1 MEAELTQE
9 DMQDILTL
17 YDTMPENE
25 KDAIDKL
32 LTEDVKAMPWR
43 PMINLKDP
51 FTPTPQQQAYDSL
64 ADILLYGGAAGG
76 GKSSL
81 IAGLAMTAHKR
92 TVIYRREKT
101 DLSAL
106 IDEVLSIHGSDKG
119 FNSQK
124 NTLKMGGNRSVN
136 FEGMQYEKDKKVAQG
151 KAKDLIC
158 YDEVTQFL
166 ETQVRYSMTWNRPTK
181 DHIGQRCRVIM
192 ASNPPDSAEGDWII
206 KFFAPWLDSEHPN
219 PAMPGELRWFISNAD
234 GEDVEVDGNTPVMV
248 DGEFI
253 TPRSRTF
260 IPSSVDDNVYLEGS
274 GYKAG
279 LQALPEPLRSQM
291 LRGDFLAGREDD
303 PWQLIPTDWVEQ
315 AQARWTERRPTHLKM
330 TSIGYDPTRGGK
342 DKSVLAPRYG
352 WWFAPL
358 IIQNGKETPDG
369 PASAAFVS
377 QHVRDGACIQ
387 IDIIGGAG
395 ASTFDQL
402 VQNGM
407 NVEAVDGRK
416 ESFEH
421 DQATGRLGFYNMR
434 SCNWWRMREALDPD
448 TGMDLALPPSR
459 TLKADLCAPRWQMT
473 PRGIQVE
480 GKATERRDGFGDIKQ
495 RLGRSPDEG
504 DAVVNGLLDGK
515 ITANKKRRPGPSR
528 ANSKYNVNNFR
539 GKKTPTAGRRR

>member
-1 MEAELTQE
+1 
-9 DMQDILTL
+9 
-17 YDTMPENE
+17 MPESE
-25 KDAIDKL
+25 RAEIDKL
-32 LTEDVKAMPWR
+32 LVEDIEAKPWR
-43 PMINLKDP
+43 PMISIKDP
-51 FTPTPQQQAYDSL
+51 LVPTPQQQAFDSL

-81 IAGLAMTAHKR
+81 IAGLAMTMHKR
-92 TVIYRREKT
+92 SVIYRREKT

-124 NTLKMGGNRSVN
+124 NTLKLPGNRSVN

-181 DHIGQRCRVIM
+181 DHIGQRCRVVM

-206 KFFAPWLDSEHPN
+206 AFFAPWLDNEHPN
-219 PAMPGELRWFISNAD
+219 PAMPGELRWFISDKD
-234 GEDVEVDGNTPVMV
+234 GKDKEVDGPEPVLV
-248 DGEFI
+248 EGEMI
-253 TPRSRTF
+253 EPRSRTF

-303 PWQLIPTDWVEQ
+303 PWQLIPTAWVEE
-315 AQARWTERRPTHLKM
+315 AQERWTERRPKHLKM
-330 TSIGYDPTRGGK
+330 TTIGFDPTRGGK

-352 WWFAPL
+352 WWFDEL
-358 IIQNGKETPDG
+358 IIMDGKETPDG

-387 IDIIGGAG
+387 LDIIGGAG

-402 VQNGM
+402 RQNGM
-407 NVEAVDGRK
+407 NVEAVDGRL
-416 ESFEH
+416 ESFGH
-421 DQATGRLGFYNMR
+421 TVATGTLGFYNTR
-434 SCNWWRMREALDPD
+434 SENWWRMREALDPD
-448 TGMDLALPPSR
+448 EGDQLALPPSR

-473 PRGIQVE
+473 KRGIQVE
-480 GKATERRDGFGDIKQ
+480 GKSTERKDGFGDIKQ

-504 DAVVNGLLDGK
+504 DAVVMGLIDGK
-515 ITANKKRRPGPSR
+515 MDFRTNKKRGPAR
-528 ANSKYNVNNFR
+528 ANSKYNTNHFR
-539 GKKTPTAGRRR
+539 GKRRR

>member
-1 MEAELTQE
+1 MDFKELE
-9 DMQDILTL
+9 GLTPQAVL
-17 YDTMPENE
+17 EMYDQMSTEE
-25 KDAIDKL
+25 KDMIDRL
-32 LTEDVKAMPWR
+32 IVEDIEAVPWR
-43 PMINLKDP
+43 PMINKKNPLD
-51 FTPTPQQQAYDSL
+51 PTPQQQAFDSL

-92 TVIYRREKT
+92 SVIYRREKT

-119 FNSQK
+119 YNSQK
-124 NTLKMGGNRSVN
+124 NILKLPGNRSVS
-136 FEGMQYEKDKKVAQG
+136 FEGMQHEKDKKVAQG

-181 DHIGQRCRVIM
+181 DHIGQRCRVVM
-192 ASNPPDSAEGDWII
+192 ASNPPDSSEGDWII
-206 KFFAPWLDSEHPN
+206 SFFAPWLDAEHAN
-219 PAMPGELRWFISNAD
+219 PAMPGELRYFISNAN
-234 GEDVEVDGNTPVMV
+234 GEDVEVEDASPVKV
-248 DGEFI
+248 DGELM

-303 PWQLIPTDWVEQ
+303 PWQLIPTAWIEA
-315 AQARWTERRPTHLKM
+315 AQERWTERRPSHLKM
-330 TSIGYDPTRGGK
+330 SSIGFDPTRGGK

-358 IIQNGKETPDG
+358 IVQDGSETPDG

-377 QHVRDGACIQ
+377 QHVRDGASIE

-395 ASTFDQL
+395 ASTFDHL
-402 VQNGM
+402 RSNGM
-407 NVEAVDGRK
+407 NVEAVDGRM
-416 ESFEH
+416 ESHEH
-421 DQATGRLGFYNMR
+421 DAATGRLGFFNKR
-434 SCNWWRMREALDPD
+434 SEIWWRMREALDPE

-504 DAVVNGLLDGK
+504 DAVVYALIEGK
-515 ITANKKRRPGPSR
+515 SQVNFRRPKGPARTNSR
-528 ANSKYNVNNFR
+528 YNAHNFR
-539 GKKTPTAGRRR
+539 GKKVR

>member
-1 MEAELTQE
+1 MPVIETDIPAEIKEMLA
-9 DMQDILTL
+9 L
-17 YDTMPENE
+17 YATMPESE

-51 FTPTPQQQAYDSL
+51 FTPTPQQQAYASL

-81 IAGLAMTAHKR
+81 IAGLAMIAHKR

-124 NTLKMGGNRSVN
+124 NTLKLPGNRSVN

-151 KAKDLIC
+151 KAKDLIA

-192 ASNPPDSAEGDWII
+192 ASNPPDSSEGDWII
-206 KFFAPWLDSEHPN
+206 TFFAPWLDAQHPN
-219 PAMPGELRWFISNAD
+219 PAMPGELRWFISD
-234 GEDVEVDGNTPVMV
+234 TKGRDIEVEDSSPILVEGEL
-248 DGEFI
+248 I
-253 TPRSRTF
+253 QPRSRTF

-303 PWQLIPTDWVEQ
+303 PWQLIPTAWVEA
-315 AQARWTERRPTHLKM
+315 AQARWTDRRPSHLKM
-330 TSIGYDPTRGGK
+330 TSIGFDPTRGGK
-342 DKSVLAPRYG
+342 DKAVLAPRYG

-358 IIQNGKETPDG
+358 IIQDGSETPDG

-377 QHVRDGACIQ
+377 QFVRDGAAIQ
-387 IDIIGGAG
+387 LDIIGGAG

-402 VQNGM
+402 RQNGM
-407 NVEAVDGRK
+407 NVEAVDGRL
-416 ESFEH
+416 ESHGH
-421 DQATGRLGFYNMR
+421 DVASGRLGFFNMR
-434 SCNWWRMREALDPD
+434 SENWWRFREALDPD
-448 TGMDLALPPSR
+448 SGMDLALPPSR
-459 TLKADLCAPRWQMT
+459 TMRADLCAPRWQMT

-480 GKATERRDGFGDIKQ
+480 GKSTERKDGFGDLKQ

-504 DAVVNGLLDGK
+504 DAVVNALIDGRQDVQV
-515 ITANKKRRPGPSR
+515 ARRNRGPIR

-539 GKKTPTAGRRR
+539 GKRGGRR

>member
-1 MEAELTQE
+1 LNIEDLNPTEVLEMYNSMSASEKEAVDRL
-9 DMQDILTL
+9 I
-17 YDTMPENE
+17 
-25 KDAIDKL
+25 
-32 LTEDVKAMPWR
+32 TEDIRETPWR
-43 PMINLKDP
+43 PMINKKDP
-51 FTPTPQQQAYDSL
+51 FTPTPQQQAYASL

-81 IAGLAMTAHKR
+81 IAGLAMCAHKR
-92 TVIYRREKT
+92 SVIYRREKT

-124 NTLKMGGNRSVN
+124 NTLKLPGNRSIN
-136 FEGMQYEKDKKVAQG
+136 FEGMQHEKDKKVAQG
-151 KAKDLIC
+151 KAKDLIA

-181 DHIGQRCRVIM
+181 DHIGQRCRVVM
-192 ASNPPDSAEGDWII
+192 ATNPPDSNEGDWII
-206 KFFAPWLDSEHPN
+206 PFFAPWLDAEHPN
-219 PAMPGELRWFISNAD
+219 PAMPGELRWFISNAN
-234 GEDVEVDGNTPVMV
+234 GEDVEVEDDKPVLV
-248 DGEFI
+248 SGELV

-303 PWQLIPTDWVEQ
+303 PWQLIPTAWVEA
-315 AQARWTERRPTHLKM
+315 AQERWTERRPQHLKM
-330 TSIGYDPTRGGK
+330 SSIGFDPTRGGK

-358 IIQNGKETPDG
+358 IIQDGVETPDG
-369 PASAAFVS
+369 PASAAFAM

-395 ASTFDQL
+395 ASTYDHL
-402 VQNGM
+402 KSNGM

-416 ESFEH
+416 ETEET
-421 DQATGRLGFYNMR
+421 DQASGRFGFFNMR
-434 SCNWWRMREALDPD
+434 SRNWWRMREALDPEL
-448 TGMDLALPPSR
+448 GMQLALPPSR
-459 TLKADLCAPRWQMT
+459 TLKADLTAPRWQMT

-480 GKATERRDGFGDIKQ
+480 GKSTERREGFGDLKQ

-504 DAVVNGLLDGK
+504 DAVVNALIEGK
-515 ITANKKRRPGPSR
+515 IQSISKRPKGPMR
-528 ANSKYNVNNFR
+528 ANSKYNTNNFR
-539 GKKTPTAGRRR
+539 GRRRR

>member
-1 MEAELTQE
+1 MAIDTHIPPEITAMLA
-9 DMQDILTL
+9 L
-17 YDTMPENE
+17 YDSMPESE
-25 KDAIDKL
+25 KEAIDKL
-32 LTEDVKAMPWR
+32 MAEDVKAMPWR
-43 PMINLKDP
+43 PMINIKDP
-51 FTPTPQQQAYDSL
+51 FVPTPQQQAYTSL

-124 NTLKMGGNRSVN
+124 STLKLPGNRSVN

-151 KAKDLIC
+151 KAKDLIA

-166 ETQVRYSMTWNRPTK
+166 ETQFRYSMTWNRPTK
-181 DHIGQRCRVIM
+181 DHIGQRCRVVA
-192 ASNPPDSAEGDWII
+192 ASNPPDSSEGDWAIS
-206 KFFAPWLDSEHPN
+206 FWAPWLDSEHPH
-219 PAMPGELRWFISNAD
+219 PAMPGELRWFISNKEGKD
-234 GEDVEVDGNTPVMV
+234 IEVEDATPIMV
-248 DGEFI
+248 DKEMV

-303 PWQLIPTDWVEQ
+303 PWQLIPTAWVEA
-315 AQARWTERRPTHLKM
+315 AQARWTERRPQHLKM
-330 TSIGYDPTRGGK
+330 VTIGFDPTRGGG
-342 DKSVLAPRYG
+342 DKAVLAPRYG
-352 WWFAPL
+352 YWFGPL
-358 IIQNGKETPDG
+358 IIQDGKHTPDG
-369 PASAAFVS
+369 PASAAYVS
-377 QHVRDGACIQ
+377 QHVRDGACIM

-402 VQNGM
+402 RQNNM
-407 NVEAVDGRK
+407 NVEAVDGRL
-416 ESFEH
+416 ESHGH
-421 DQATGRLGFYNMR
+421 DYASGRLGFFNMR
-434 SCNWWRMREALDPD
+434 SENWWRMREALDPE
-448 TGMDLALPPSR
+448 TGMQLALPPSR
-459 TLKADLCAPRWQMT
+459 TMKADLCAPRWQMT

-480 GKATERRDGFGDIKQ
+480 GKSTESKDGFGDIKQ

-504 DAVVNGLLDGK
+504 DAVVNALKDESV
-515 ITANKKRRPGPSR
+515 ARRGNRPKGPSK
-528 ANSKYNVNNFR
+528 ANSGYNINNFR
-539 GKKTPTAGRRR
+539 GRRPVGRR

>member
-1 MEAELTQE
+1 MLIEELNP
-9 DMQDILTL
+9 QDVIEM
-17 YDTMPENE
+17 YKSMSESE
-25 KDAIDKL
+25 KETIDKL
-32 LTEDVKAMPWR
+32 ITEDIQAKPWR

-51 FTPTPQQQAYDSL
+51 FTPTPQQQAYDSA

-81 IAGLAMTAHKR
+81 IAGLAYTVHKCS
-92 TVIYRREKT
+92 VIYRREKT

-106 IDEVLSIHGSDKG
+106 VDEVLSIHGSDKG
-119 FNSQK
+119 YNSQK
-124 NTLKMGGNRSVN
+124 SVLKLPDRRSIS

-151 KAKDLIC
+151 KAKDLIA

-166 ETQVRYSMTWNRPTK
+166 ESQVRYSMTWNRPLK
-181 DHIGQRCRVIM
+181 VHIGQRCRVIM
-192 ASNPPDSAEGDWII
+192 ASNPPDSAEGDWVVS
-206 KFFAPWLDSEHPN
+206 FFAPWLDSEHPH
-219 PAMPGELRWFISNAD
+219 PAMPGELRWYISDEKGVDTEVEDATPILVS
-234 GEDVEVDGNTPVMV
+234 GEL
-248 DGEFI
+248 I

-303 PWQLIPTDWVEQ
+303 PWQLIPTAWVEA
-315 AQARWTERRPTHLKM
+315 AQARWTSRRPKHLKM
-330 TSIGYDPTRGGK
+330 SSIGFDPTRGGG
-342 DKSVLAPRYG
+342 DKSVAAPRYG
-352 WWFAPL
+352 WWFDEL
-358 IIQNGKETPDG
+358 VVQEGVHTPDG
-369 PASAAFVS
+369 PASVAFIAPL
-377 QHVRDGACIQ
+377 VRDGACIQ

-395 ASTFDQL
+395 ASTYDQL
-402 VQNGM
+402 VQNGF

-416 ESFEH
+416 ESHEH
-421 DQATGRLGFYNMR
+421 DVATGRLGFFNER

-459 TLKADLCAPRWQMT
+459 TMKADLCAPRWQMT

-480 GKATERRDGFGDIKQ
+480 GKSTERRDGFGDLKQ

-504 DAVVNGLLDGK
+504 DAVVNALIEGK
-515 ITANKKRRPGPSR
+515 KVGRRNMPKGPVR
-528 ANSKYNVNNFR
+528 ANSRYDAHNFR
-539 GKKTPTAGRRR
+539 GRRR

>member
-1 MEAELTQE
+1 MTELPANVTPEDISDMLAMLDELPEAGKESINKILSE
-9 DMQDILTL
+9 DI
-17 YDTMPENE
+17 
-25 KDAIDKL
+25 
-32 LTEDVKAMPWR
+32 KATPWR
-43 PMINLKDP
+43 PMISVADP
-51 FTPTPQQQAYDSL
+51 FTPTPQQRAFDSK

-124 NTLKMGGNRSVN
+124 NTLKLSGHRSVN

-151 KAKDLIC
+151 KAKDLIA

-192 ASNPPDSAEGDWII
+192 ASNPPDSSEGDWII
-206 KFFAPWLDSEHPN
+206 TFFAPWLDAEHPN
-219 PAMPGELRWFISNAD
+219 PAMPGELRWFISNAN
-234 GEDVEVDGNTPVMV
+234 GEDVEVEDNKPIFVE
-248 DGEFI
+248 GELV

-303 PWQLIPTDWVEQ
+303 PWQLIPTAWVEE
-315 AQARWTERRPTHLKM
+315 AQARWTERRPAHLKM
-330 TSIGYDPTRGGK
+330 STIGFDPTRGGK

-352 WWFAPL
+352 WWFGPL
-358 IIQNGKETPDG
+358 IVQDGIETPDG

-402 VQNGM
+402 KQNLM

-416 ESFEH
+416 ESHEH
-421 DQATGRLGFYNMR
+421 DVASGRFGFFNMR
-434 SCNWWRMREALDPD
+434 SQNWWRMREALDPE
-448 TGMDLALPPSR
+448 TGMQLALPPSR
-459 TLKADLCAPRWQMT
+459 TLKADLCAPRWKMT

-480 GKATERRDGFGDIKQ
+480 GKSTESRDGFGDIKE

-504 DAVVNGLLDGK
+504 DAVVYALIEGKLDV
-515 ITANKKRRPGPSR
+515 NKPKRLRTIR

-539 GKKTPTAGRRR
+539 GRRRR

>member
-1 MEAELTQE
+1 MVEKTPEITE
-9 DMQDILTL
+9 TDMVDMLAM
-17 YDTMPENE
+17 YEEMPEADKEN
-25 KDAIDKL
+25 IDKL
-32 LTEDVKAMPWR
+32 LNEDIKAAPWR
-43 PMINLKDP
+43 PMIDIKDP
-51 FTPTPQQQAYDSL
+51 FTPTPQQQAFDSL
-64 ADILLYGGAAGG
+64 ADIVLYGGAAGG

-124 NTLKMGGNRSVN
+124 NTLKLSGHRSVN

-158 YDEVTQFL
+158 FDEVTQFL
-166 ETQVRYSMTWNRPTK
+166 ETQVRYAMTWNRPTK

-192 ASNPPDSAEGDWII
+192 ASNPPDSSEGDWII
-206 KFFAPWLDSEHPN
+206 SFFAPWLDSEHPN
-219 PAMPGELRWFISNAD
+219 PAMPGELRWFISDAN
-234 GEDVEVDGNTPVMV
+234 GEDVEVEGPTPIMV
-248 DGEFI
+248 KDELI

-303 PWQLIPTDWVEQ
+303 PWQLIPTTWVEE
-315 AQARWTERRPTHLKM
+315 AQARWTDRRPSHLRM
-330 TSIGYDPTRGGK
+330 TSIGFDPTRGGK
-342 DKSVLAPRYG
+342 DKAVLAPRYG

-358 IIQNGKETPDG
+358 IIQDGSETPDG
-369 PASAAFVS
+369 SASAAFVS
-377 QHVRDGACIQ
+377 QHVRDGAAIQ
-387 IDIIGGAG
+387 LDIIGGAG

-402 VQNGM
+402 KQNGM
-407 NVEAVDGRK
+407 NVEAVDGRM
-416 ESFEH
+416 ESHGH
-421 DQATGRLGFYNMR
+421 DVASGRLGFFNMR
-434 SCNWWRMREALDPD
+434 SDNWWRMREALDPE
-448 TGMDLALPPSR
+448 TGMQLALPPSR
-459 TLKADLCAPRWQMT
+459 SLKADLCAPRWQLT
-473 PRGIQVE
+473 ARGIQVE
-480 GKATERRDGFGDIKQ
+480 GKATERKDGFGDIKQ

-504 DAVVNGLLDGK
+504 DAVVMALKDGK
-515 ITANKKRRPGPSR
+515 INSMVKRRSGPNR
-528 ANSKYNVNNFR
+528 ANSKYNISNFR
-539 GKKTPTAGRRR
+539 GRRRR